1 MLTQIL
7 HTVAFLVMGLAVL
20 AGSAVALMPLA
31 G

>member
-7 HTVAFLVMGLAVL
+7 HTVAFLFMGVVVL
-20 AGSAVALMPLA
+20 AGSAIALMPIA